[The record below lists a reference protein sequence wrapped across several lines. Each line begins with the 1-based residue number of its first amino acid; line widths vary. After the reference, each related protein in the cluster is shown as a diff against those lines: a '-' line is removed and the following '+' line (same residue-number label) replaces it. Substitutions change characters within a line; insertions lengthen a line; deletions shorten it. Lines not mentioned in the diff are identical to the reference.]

1 LAGKRLDDSFNSGQS
16 KIRKTTAMRKRDRLI
31 MDKAVLL
38 LLALDEAG
46 AEEELLDCI
55 MLFFY

>member
-1 LAGKRLDDSFNSGQS
+1 MDDSFNSGQS
-16 KIRKTTAMRKRDRLI
+16 KIRKTTATRKRVRLI
-31 MDKAVLL
+31 MDKAVL

-55 MLFFY
+55 ILFFY